1 MRIKT
6 WAYLHMDSRE
16 SIQAFI
22 MLTWVFTE
30 IHYVN
35 IMMQVKMFFWTLLE
49 TWHLLDQ
56 LKIDCKMQANMIIY
70 NTQTDYKDK
79 RDRNTEYAWTC

>member
-1 MRIKT
+1 
-6 WAYLHMDSRE
+6 
-16 SIQAFI
+16 
-22 MLTWVFTE
+22 
-30 IHYVN
+30 
-35 IMMQVKMFFWTLLE
+35 MFFWTLLE

-56 LKIDCKMQANMIIY
+56 LKIDCKMQANMIMY